1 MSHRCFINC
10 VFTLV
15 ICSSSLA
22 LAQEK
27 KLIKLHTGGGSTAA
41 IQMPLWIAK
50 EAGYFEK
57 QGLDVEVISISGTS
71 LGLQALL
78 SGSLQIILAGGP
90 GPVQS
95 ALSGADTVIIS
106 TMAKRLHW
114 WIYGQPSITKM
125 EDLKGKILGA
135 TRFGT
140 LSELVA
146 RIALRR
152 YGVDPS
158 RDITMI
164 QTGGTVET
172 VNAMI
177 SGKIHAAAVTPPATL
192 QARKAKLRPLLDLSK
207 LDIEYHASGLVTTR
221 RFLKAN
227 EDVVRRFLSAHIEA
241 AARAQKDKPYALKTM
256 RKYFRTDDRELL
268 EESYELVLKSGMD
281 FPPYPAGIA
290 NVLLGI
296 EDQIPKAKG
305 ANPEDFV
312 DSRLV
317 RELDQNG
324 FIRSVL
330 ASR

>member
-1 MSHRCFINC
+1 MGRWYFILGK
-10 VFTLV
+10 FFLV
-15 ICSSSLA
+15 LVSVSIA
-22 LAQEK
+22 HGQEIRT
-27 KLIKLHTGGGSTAA
+27 IKIRTAGVTTAA
-41 IQMPLWIAK
+41 IQMPRWIAK

-57 QGLDVEVISISGTS
+57 HGLDVEVISISGTS

-78 SGSLQIILAGGP
+78 SGNLQIILAGGP

-125 EDLKGKILGA
+125 EELKGKILGA

-146 RIALRR
+146 RLALRR
-152 YGVDPS
+152 YGIDPL
-158 RDITMI
+158 RGVTMI

-192 QARKAKLRPLLDLSK
+192 FARKAKLRPLLNLSK

-221 RFLKAN
+221 RFLKTN
-227 EDVVRRFLSAHIEA
+227 EDVVRRFLAANIEA
-241 AARAQKDKPYALKTM
+241 AVRAQKDKPYALKQM
-256 RKYFRTDDRELL
+256 GKYFRTDDRELL
-268 EESYELVLKSGMD
+268 EESYDFVLKSGTD
-281 FPPYPAGIA
+281 FPPYPAGVA
-290 NVLLGI
+290 NFLIGI

-305 ANPEDFV
+305 ANPENFV

-317 RELDQNG
+317 
-324 FIRSVL
+324 
-330 ASR
+330 

>member
-1 MSHRCFINC
+1 MGRWCFILWEF
-10 VFTLV
+10 VLV
-15 ICSSSLA
+15 LVSVSLA
-22 LAQEK
+22 HGQDK
-27 KLIKLHTGGGSTAA
+27 KSIRIHTAGGSTAA

-57 QGLDVEVISISGTS
+57 HGLDVEVISISGTS

-90 GPVQS
+90 GAVQS

-114 WIYGQPSITKM
+114 WIYGQPSITKI

-146 RIALRR
+146 RMALRR
-152 YGVDPS
+152 HGLDPT

-177 SGKIHAAAVTPPATL
+177 NGKIHAAAVTPPATL
-192 QARKAKLRPLLDLSK
+192 HSRKAKLRPLLDVSK
-207 LDIEYHASGLVTTR
+207 LDIDYHASGLVTTR
-221 RFLKAN
+221 RFLKTN
-227 EDVVRRFLSAHIEA
+227 EDIVRRFLSAHIEA
-241 AARAQKDKPYALKTM
+241 AARAQKDRPYALKIV

-268 EESYELVLKSGMD
+268 DESYDLILKNGLD
-281 FPPYPAGIA
+281 FPPYPAGIS
-290 NVLLGI
+290 NVLMGI
-296 EDQIPKAKG
+296 EDQTPKAKG

-312 DSRLV
+312 DNRLV
-317 RELDQNG
+317 RELDQSG
-324 FIRSVL
+324 FIKAVL
-330 ASR
+330 AAR